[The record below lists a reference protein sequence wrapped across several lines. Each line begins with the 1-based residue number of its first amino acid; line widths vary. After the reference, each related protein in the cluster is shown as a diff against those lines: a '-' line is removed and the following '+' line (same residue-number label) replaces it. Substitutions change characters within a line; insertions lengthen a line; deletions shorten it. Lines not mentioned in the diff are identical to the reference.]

1 MSAQSDHKAPEIIA
15 RGVLARGSAILVC
28 RNLAKGYTYLPG
40 GHVELGETAAEALA
54 REFEEETGL
63 AVEVGDCE
71 AVAEVLF
78 GQGGHEIN
86 VVFHV
91 EHSSELSET
100 IESKEDDIGFEWLEH
115 AAIVDADLR
124 PRSIKAWLVGGG
136 DSAAQGIEFI
146 SDRQDD

>member
-1 MSAQSDHKAPEIIA
+1 MSAQSDHNAPEIIA
-15 RGVLARGSAILVC
+15 RGVLTRGSSVLVC
-28 RNLAKGYTYLPG
+28 RNLARGYMYLPG

-63 AVEVGDCE
+63 AVKVGRCE

-78 GQGGHEIN
+78 GQGSHEIN
-86 VVFHV
+86 MVFHV
-91 EHSSELSET
+91 KHPGELGDAV
-100 IESKEDDIGFEWLEH
+100 ESKEDDIGFEWLEH

-136 DSAAQGIEFI
+136 DSSAQGIEFI

>member
-1 MSAQSDHKAPEIIA
+1 MSAQPDHNTPEIIA
-15 RGVLARGSAILVC
+15 RGVLTRGSSVLVC
-28 RNLAKGYTYLPG
+28 RNLAKGYVYLPG

-63 AVEVGDCE
+63 VVKVGQCE

-78 GQGGHEIN
+78 GQGHEIN
-86 VVFHV
+86 MVFHV
-91 EHSSELSET
+91 EHPGELGDL

-136 DSAAQGIEFI
+136 DTPTNGIEFI